1 MSPIRSPH
9 IRTHAAGVKHLRI
22 DVEFAVTIA
31 KVGLSRSPWTAIYS
45 FGSEYPKANRVRALT
60 VSSFAYKFDSIIIV
74 NFFDIHLQA
83 EYHTIIHR

>member
-45 FGSEYPKANRVRALT
+45 FGSEYPNRQIAYALLP
-60 VSSFAYKFDSIIIV
+60 FR
-74 NFFDIHLQA
+74 LL
-83 EYHTIIHR
+83 HTNL